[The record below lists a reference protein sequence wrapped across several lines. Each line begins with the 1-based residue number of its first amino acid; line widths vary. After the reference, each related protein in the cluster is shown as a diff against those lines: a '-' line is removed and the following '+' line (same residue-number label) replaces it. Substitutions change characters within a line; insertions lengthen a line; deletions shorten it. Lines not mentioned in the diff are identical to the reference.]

1 MKEWVDKH
9 MLLKIIL
16 QFSLAAY
23 LKGTFTSDNIL
34 FTVIWVL
41 SKWIDQSLLWNIDH
55 HVESF
60 NNVVEILMQS
70 AVFH

>member
-41 SKWIDQSLLWNIDH
+41 SKWIDQSLL
-55 HVESF
+55 
-60 NNVVEILMQS
+60 
-70 AVFH
+70 